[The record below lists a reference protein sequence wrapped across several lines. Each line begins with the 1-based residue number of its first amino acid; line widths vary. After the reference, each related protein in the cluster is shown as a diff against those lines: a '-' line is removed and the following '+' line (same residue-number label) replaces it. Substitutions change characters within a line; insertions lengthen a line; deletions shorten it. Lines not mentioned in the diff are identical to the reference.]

1 MSGMQI
7 AEDYSQMAA
16 VIIVVVVLTF
26 WIKRTLMSWSG
37 SRD

>member
-7 AEDYSQMAA
+7 AEEYSQMAA
-16 VIIVVVVLTF
+16 VIIVIVTLTF
-26 WIKRTLMSWSG
+26 WIKRTFMSWSG